1 MPLSFEWDDEKAA
14 SNLHKHGIP
23 FEYAAR
29 VFWDARRCDW
39 EDDRKDYGEERRIT
53 VGHVDERLLVVTYT
67 ERGEQTIRLISAR
80 KATLHEQK
88 NHHDHFSA

>member
-14 SNLHKHGIP
+14 SSLRKHGIP

-29 VFWDARRCDW
+29 VFLDVRRCDW

-53 VGHVDERLLVVTYT
+53 VGYVDERLLVVTYT
-67 ERGEQTIRLISAR
+67 EQGEQTIRLISAR
-80 KATLHEQK
+80 KATRHEQES
-88 NHHDHFSA
+88 HHDHLSA